1 MACEALATSGTV
13 GATMTRMLRRR
24 HAYRIVTAAGTLVGL
39 AVTDAQPVLAH
50 GAASASLTLGSLLT
64 SWSDDPLTWLGVV
77 VGAIGYLAA
86 VRLVNQSHPKSPV
99 PRRRVVAW
107 LAGMV
112 ALAIAL
118 VSAVDVYATSLLSVH
133 MVQHLLLA
141 MVVPP
146 LLALGAPVTLALRL
160 SRPPLRHRVLLP
172 LLHSRISRVLAS
184 PVMSW
189 ALFTI
194 VLSGS
199 HFSPLFSAALDDPLV
214 HTGEHLLYLGAGLLF
229 WWPVVGAD
237 PSPRRLGYA
246 GRVVYLGLQMPVH
259 AITGLA
265 IYFAP
270 QVLYPH
276 YLSVERSWGPAPLAD
291 QQLAGAMMWGAGDLL
306 LMVAVILTFAA
317 WMRADERRARRLER
331 RPTAERMAPAASPDA
346 DPISR

>member
-1 MACEALATSGTV
+1 MIKS
-13 GATMTRMLRRR
+13 LRRPHVSR
-24 HAYRIVTAAGTLVGL
+24 TVTAAGTLVGL
-39 AVTDAQPVLAH
+39 VVADAHPVLAH
-50 GAASASLTLGSLLT
+50 GAATAPLTLGSLLT

-77 VGAIGYLAA
+77 VGTIVYLAA
-86 VRLVNQSHPKSPV
+86 VRLVNQRHPRSPV
-99 PRRRVVAW
+99 PRRRAVAW

-118 VSAVDVYATSLLSVH
+118 DSAVDVYATSLLAVH

-146 LLALGAPVTLALRL
+146 LLALSAPVTLALRL
-160 SRPPLRHRVLLP
+160 ARPPLRHRFLLP
-172 LLHSRISRVLAS
+172 LLHSRLAQVLSA
-184 PVMSW
+184 PVIGW
-189 ALFTI
+189 IIFTI

-199 HFSPLFSAALDDPLV
+199 HFSPLFSAALDDPVV
-214 HTGEHLLYLGAGLLF
+214 HTGEHLLYLGSGLLF

-270 QVLYPH
+270 QVLYRH
-276 YLSVERSWGPAPLAD
+276 YLNVERSWGPAPLAD
-291 QQLAGAMMWGAGDLL
+291 QQLAGALMWGAGDLL

-317 WMRADERRARRLER
+317 WMRVDERRAARLER
-331 RPTAERMAPAASPDA
+331 RPTAARMADVDRVESGE
-346 DPISR
+346 

>member
-1 MACEALATSGTV
+1 
-13 GATMTRMLRRR
+13 MTRTSRRR
-24 HAYRIVTAAGTLVGL
+24 HLYRIGAAAGTLIGL
-39 AVTDAQPVLAH
+39 VVADAQPVLAH
-50 GAASASLTLGSLLT
+50 GSASVPLTFGSLLT
-64 SWSDDPLTWLGVV
+64 SWSNDPLTWLGLL

-86 VRLVNQSHPKSPV
+86 VRLVNRRHPRSPV
-99 PRRRVVAW
+99 PRGRVVAW

-133 MVQHLLLA
+133 MVQHMLLA

-160 SRPPLRHRVLLP
+160 ARPLVRRRILLP
-172 LLHSRISRVLAS
+172 LLHSRLSRILSAPVIGWSLFAVVL
-184 PVMSW
+184 W
-189 ALFTI
+189 
-194 VLSGS
+194 GS
-199 HFSPLFSAALDDPLV
+199 HFSPLFGAALDDPLV
-214 HTGEHLLYLGAGLLF
+214 HVGEHLLYLAAGLLF

-246 GRVVYLGLQMPVH
+246 WRAVYLGLQMPVH

-270 QVLYPH
+270 RVLYPH
-276 YLSVERSWGPAPLAD
+276 YLSVERAWGPTPLAD
-291 QQLAGAMMWGAGDLL
+291 QQLAGALMWGVGDILL
-306 LMVAVILTFAA
+306 VVAIVLVTAA

-331 RPTAERMAPAASPDA
+331 RPTAARMVPAAGPDA
-346 DPISR
+346 DPIGR